1 MGSKACSDRI
11 AEHFIL
17 PKSRRKL
24 PPLCGQPRLSKRP
37 TYRLTAQ
44 TLSVLGL
51 RKDLAVHDIPA
62 ALPLSQRRMRPLPKD
77 FTHRTSRGATHGP
90 LIGVDADPSGP
101 AATAAAQYQE
111 APDEPAA
118 LVSRQSLLQV
128 LWVLVRTEFRAR
140 YRAQALGIV
149 WSLLNPL
156 VMMGI
161 ISVIFTQ
168 LFRSTER
175 YFPIFLLIGLL
186 TWQWFSTSL
195 NSATA
200 IFVSNADIIKRTVFA
215 RALLPIS
222 SVLSYGINFLLE
234 SVVLLAFIPIFPGAF
249 QLSPAL
255 VMVPLLLLLTVV
267 LISGITLATSVLN
280 VVYRDVAYLVS
291 TSLLLLYW
299 ATPVFYPIDVI
310 PFPFRTIL
318 QCNPLA
324 GIMTALRMAIMR
336 GEFPTP
342 LGWAGILVPTVL
354 AVVIGWRVFRHYEA
368 MVLDYV

>member
-1 MGSKACSDRI
+1 MVRGQRALIKDVAVN
-11 AEHFIL
+11 EV
-17 PKSRRKL
+17 
-24 PPLCGQPRLSKRP
+24 PPVIP
-37 TYRLTAQ
+37 
-44 TLSVLGL
+44 
-51 RKDLAVHDIPA
+51 LA
-62 ALPLSQRRMRPLPKD
+62 QRRLRSLPED
-77 FTHRTSRGATHGP
+77 FTHRTSRGVSHGP
-90 LIGVDADPSGP
+90 LPFDRDLPEPDGTRPTHQPVAI
-101 AATAAAQYQE
+101 E

-168 LFRSTER
+168 LFRSAEKF
-175 YFPIFLLIGLL
+175 FPIFLLIGLL
-186 TWQWFSTSL
+186 MWQWFSTSL

-200 IFVSNADIIKRTVFA
+200 VFVQNADIIKRTVFA
-215 RALLPIS
+215 RPLLPIA
-222 SVLSYGINFLLE
+222 SVLSYGINFSLE
-234 SVVLLAFIPIFPGAF
+234 CLVLIAFIPIFPGAF
-249 QLSPAL
+249 RLSPAL
-255 VMVPLLLLLTVV
+255 LLVPVLLLLTVA
-267 LISGITLATSVLN
+267 LIGGIALATSVLN
-280 VVYRDVAYLVS
+280 VVYRDVGYLVS

-310 PFPFRTIL
+310 PFPFRTLL

-324 GIMTALRMAIMR
+324 GLMTALRLAIMR
-336 GEFPTP
+336 GEFPTL
-342 LGWAGILVPTVL
+342 LGWAGIVVPTLL
-354 AVVIGWRVFRHYEA
+354 AVVIGWRVFRHYET

>member
-1 MGSKACSDRI
+1 MNDV
-11 AEHFIL
+11 
-17 PKSRRKL
+17 
-24 PPLCGQPRLSKRP
+24 PPVIP
-37 TYRLTAQ
+37 
-44 TLSVLGL
+44 
-51 RKDLAVHDIPA
+51 LA
-62 ALPLSQRRMRPLPKD
+62 QRRLRPLPED
-77 FTHRTSRGATHGP
+77 FTHRTSRGVFHGP
-90 LIGVDADPSGP
+90 LDGEPVFRMTAGP
-101 AATAAAQYQE
+101 GHSHHSE

-118 LVSRQSLLQV
+118 LVSKQSLLQV

-168 LFRSTER
+168 LFRSAEKF
-175 YFPIFLLIGLL
+175 FPIFLLIGLL
-186 TWQWFSTSL
+186 MWQWFSTSL
-195 NSATA
+195 NSATG

-215 RALLPIS
+215 RPLLPIA
-222 SVLSYGINFLLE
+222 SVLSFGINFLLE
-234 SVVLLAFIPIFPGAF
+234 CVVLVAFIPIFPGAF
-249 QLSPAL
+249 RLSPAL
-255 VMVPLLLLLTVV
+255 LLVPVLLLLTVA
-267 LISGITLATSVLN
+267 LISGISLATSVLN

-324 GIMTALRMAIMR
+324 GIMTALRLAIMH
-336 GEFPTP
+336 GEAPTL
-342 LGWAGILVPTVL
+342 LGWAGIVVPTLL
-354 AVVIGWRVFRHYEA
+354 AVFIGWRVFRHYET